1 MSTTTLFSDEDK
13 EQIRRAVEEAEKRTS
28 GEIVPVI
35 VQSSARYDI
44 ALWKGAMIGVLP
56 GLVASELLFTS
67 GESWGSVSAFSPLS
81 APILMIVGALVVALA
96 VRGIPALK
104 RWLIPENSLVT
115 AVHGRAQKAFLENEV
130 FQTRERTG
138 ILLLVSLFERRVEVL
153 GDSGINSKVS
163 PEEWADVVTDIVLGI
178 KSGKPTT
185 GIVSAIERCGSLL
198 ENAGVAI
205 RSDDENELD
214 DGPRIEE

>member
-1 MSTTTLFSDEDK
+1 MSTSTLFSDEDR
-13 EQIRRAVEEAEKRTS
+13 EEIRKAVEAAEKRTS

-35 VQSSARYDI
+35 VRSSASYEI

-56 GLVASELLFTS
+56 GLLANELIFTS
-67 GESWGSVSAFSPLS
+67 SDAWGATSGFAPLS
-81 APILMIVGALVVALA
+81 APILMVLGALLAALVV
-96 VRGIPALK
+96 RGLPALR
-104 RWLIPENSLVT
+104 RWLIPENVLVT

-130 FQTRERTG
+130 FRTRERTG

-163 PEEWADVVTDIVLGI
+163 PEDWADVVSDIVMGI
-178 KSGKPTT
+178 KSGKATA

-198 ENAGVAI
+198 EKAGVAI

-214 DGPRIEE
+214 DSPIIED